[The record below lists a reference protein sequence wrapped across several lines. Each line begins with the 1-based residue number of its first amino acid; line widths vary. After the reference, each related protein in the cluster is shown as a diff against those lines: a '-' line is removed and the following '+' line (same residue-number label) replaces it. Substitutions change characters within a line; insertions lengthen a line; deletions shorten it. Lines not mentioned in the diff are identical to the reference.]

1 LGSFSSQY
9 LTVCNCSGNS
19 IVAVL
24 ENSNQASVASSNFY
38 WNSIEEDS
46 NAICGVLAADG
57 IGHIMGGTASMAVS
71 DCIFYENSPVGRS
84 ITRARDSTVAT
95 FVVVNCIFSDSLP
108 STDDATLSGN
118 TVGETASHR
127 LLMNDASLCFAP
139 SCSTAPATGTQS
151 VPFIPTLSRAL
162 SSPNDRTL
170 DLIATFPLFLLTPV
184 AAQTLSFS
192 LSRVRALSGPFNPS
206 LVDLTLFLRN
216 SALSP
221 PQTALHF
228 VSSQFPTGKSRFR
241 VSHPLTSSERFP
253 IVSRRKFDPSLL
265 LSPSSHLIL
274 PLTIA
279 DSASRSSFEDRPTV
293 TFAAASSP
301 TRDGSPAPGTRLTP
315 GALVGIVVGS
325 IVFVGLVVFLG
336 FVLWRRRTALSV
348 SYSAKEMLGIADI
361 ADTGDTAGTLVSLEI
376 VSAVTYQDNGTWDG
390 TFRNLIAF
398 E

>member
-46 NAICGVLAADG
+46 NAICGVLAADV
-57 IGHIMGGTASMAVS
+57 IGNLMGGTASMAVT
-71 DCIFYENSPVGRS
+71 DCIFYDNSPVGRS
-84 ITRARDSTVAT
+84 MTRARDSTVTT

-108 STDDATLSGN
+108 STDDATLSRN
-118 TVGETASHR
+118 TVSETASHR
-127 LLMNDASLCFAP
+127 LLMNDVSLCFAP
-139 SCSTAPATGTQS
+139 SCSTAPTT
-151 VPFIPTLSRAL
+151 
-162 SSPNDRTL
+162 
-170 DLIATFPLFLLTPV
+170 
-184 AAQTLSFS
+184 
-192 LSRVRALSGPFNPS
+192 GPFNPS
-206 LVDLTLFLRN
+206 LVYLTLFLPK

-228 VSSQFPTGKSRFR
+228 ASSPFPTGKSRFR
-241 VSHPLTSSERFP
+241 VSHSLTSSERFP

-265 LSPSSHLIL
+265 LSPSSHLISPMAIADSAAASFSVPPFRPSPIRL
-274 PLTIA
+274 FSAQLIRTGAIA

-301 TRDGSPAPGTRLTP
+301 TSDGSPARRRRLRP

-325 IVFVGLVVFLG
+325 IAFVGLMAFLG

-348 SYSAKEMLGIADI
+348 SYSAKEMPSMVDI
-361 ADTGDTAGTLVSLEI
+361 ADTGDTTGTLISVDI
-376 VSAVTYQDNGTWDG
+376 FSAVTYQDDVTWEG
-390 TFRNLIAF
+390 PFRSLMTF